1 MSRPPSWTP
10 LDYEFLADCVVFR
23 VGRQHTRSPRNQK
36 SYDFY
41 RLDAPDWVNVI
52 PLTPENEIVMVAQ
65 YRQGAKKVVLETPG
79 GMVDPGE
86 EPAAAAAREM
96 LEETGYVAE
105 TIEPLGSVNP
115 NPALFGNQLHCFV
128 ARGARWKQPIQNT
141 EREETV
147 VELLPRTELP
157 AKILTGE
164 VDHALVLA
172 AFHRLLL
179 IEQSSE

>member
-1 MSRPPSWTP
+1 MNPS
-10 LDYEFLADCVVFR
+10 
-23 VGRQHTRSPRNQK
+23 
-36 SYDFY
+36 
-41 RLDAPDWVNVI
+41 
-52 PLTPENEIVMVAQ
+52 
-65 YRQGAKKVVLETPG
+65 
-79 GMVDPGE
+79 
-86 EPAAAAAREM
+86 
-96 LEETGYVAE
+96 
-105 TIEPLGSVNP
+105 
-115 NPALFGNQLHCFV
+115 PALFGNQLHCFV

-172 AFHRLLL
+172 AFHRLML

>member
-10 LDYEFLADCVVFR
+10 LDYEFLADCAVFR
-23 VGRQHTRSPRNQK
+23 VGRQQTRSPRNDK
-36 SYDFY
+36 IYDFY

-52 PLTPENEIVMVAQ
+52 PLTRENEIVMVAQ

-79 GMVDPGE
+79 GMIDPGE

-172 AFHRLLL
+172 AFHRLML